1 MDPSR
6 DPDELRRRQMMER
19 MKWELARE
27 LGVKPPVDGYWGGF
41 PSKVCG
47 QIGGRLRQRIR
58 VLTEEGPSGKKPAS
72 SGSPPG
78 PGSNPRREA
87 GGSSRG
93 VGGSAQG
100 APKTRRRGS
109 SR

>member
-6 DPDELRRRQMMER
+6 EPDELRRRQMMER

-47 QIGGRLRQRIR
+47 QIGGRLRQRLR
-58 VLTEEGPSGKKPAS
+58 VLTGEGPSGKNPAS
-72 SGSPPG
+72 
-78 PGSNPRREA
+78 PGSSPDPGSSPRQEA

-93 VGGSAQG
+93 AGGSAQG
-100 APKTRRRGS
+100 APNSRHRGS

>member
-6 DPDELRRRQMMER
+6 DPDELQRRQMMER

-58 VLTEEGPSGKKPAS
+58 VLTEEGPSGKKPTS

-78 PGSNPRREA
+78 PGSNPRQEA
-87 GGSSRG
+87 GGRG